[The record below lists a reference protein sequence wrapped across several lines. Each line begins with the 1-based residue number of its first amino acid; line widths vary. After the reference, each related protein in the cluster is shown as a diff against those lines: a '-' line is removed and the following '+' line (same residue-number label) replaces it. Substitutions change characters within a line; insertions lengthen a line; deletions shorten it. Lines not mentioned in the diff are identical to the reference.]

1 MGFNIEDGTGQGYLA
16 KVDSLNRIRT
26 FSITEPDVDAASEL
40 GNSYNFNT
48 GIINLTSANKS
59 AVFYI
64 KNNGDNPLVFP
75 TLFYLLG
82 NSTGGTGDVLI
93 TVLRNPSAGTII
105 SGATDMEMNGVNRNF
120 GSSKGLTVDAYK
132 GQEGSTFTDGEK
144 VVESIFNQS
153 PTRAAISVG
162 AIVLPKG
169 SSIGI
174 DITPAA
180 GNTSLDV
187 EFAAAAYVRSIT

>member
-26 FSITEPDVDAASEL
+26 FSIIEPDVDAASEL

-59 AVFYI
+59 AVFYV
-64 KNNGDNPLVFP
+64 KNNGDNQLVVP

-82 NSTGGTGDVLI
+82 NSTGGSGDVLI
-93 TVLRNPSAGTII
+93 TVLRNPTAGTII
-105 SGATDMEMNGVNRNF
+105 SGASDMEMNGVNRNF

-132 GQEGSTFTDGEK
+132 GQEGSTFTDGDK
-144 VVESIFNQS
+144 VIESIFNQT

-187 EFAAAAYVRSIT
+187 EFAAAVYVRSIA